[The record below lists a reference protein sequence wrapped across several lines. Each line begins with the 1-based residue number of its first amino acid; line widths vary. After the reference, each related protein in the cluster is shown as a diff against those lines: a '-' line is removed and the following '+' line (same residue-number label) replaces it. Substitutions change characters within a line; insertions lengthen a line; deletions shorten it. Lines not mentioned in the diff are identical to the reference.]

1 MATFH
6 YKAER
11 EDGELFE
18 GSLEAQDRFAV
29 YSQVRREGGT
39 IISLEEESDT
49 KRLSFSRLQGMIGT
63 VSEKEKIVMTRNL
76 AAMVDA
82 GLSLSRALSVLVR
95 QGKNPVFKKVLLSI
109 EGDIKK
115 GTALNESL
123 GKHPKTFSQLF
134 ISMVRAGE
142 ESGQLG
148 EALRVVGT
156 QMERSYNLKRKV
168 RGALIYPSIIVVAMV
183 IIGILMLMF
192 VVPTLTQTFEEL
204 GAELPVST
212 QLIIS
217 VSSFLTEHTT
227 TALFLMGLIILSL
240 IGGLRTKRG
249 KRAFDY
255 FVLHIPII
263 STIAKETNAARTTRT
278 LSSLLSAGVEVVQ
291 SLKITGEVLQ
301 NSYYKEVL
309 AAAQEE
315 VQTGSAISA
324 VFARNEHLYPVLV
337 GEMIAVGEETGKLG
351 KLLTDI
357 ATFYE
362 GEVEQ
367 KTKDMSTVIEPFLMI
382 FIGAVVGFFA
392 LSMISPIY
400 TLSEGI

>member
-11 EDGELFE
+11 EDGEIFE

-39 IISLEEESDT
+39 ILSLEEESD
-49 KRLSFSRLQGMIGT
+49 KKLLSFSHLQSLIGS
-63 VSEKEKIVMTRNL
+63 VSEKEKIIMTRNL

-82 GLSLSRALSVLVR
+82 GLSLSRALSVIVR
-95 QGKNPVFKKVLLSI
+95 QGKNPVFKRILLSI

-115 GTALNESL
+115 GTSLNEAL
-123 GKHPKTFSQLF
+123 AKHPKTFSQLF

-148 EALRVVGT
+148 GALRVVGT

-168 RGALIYPSIIVVAMV
+168 RGALIYPSIIVVAML
-183 IIGILMLMF
+183 IIGVLMLMF

-204 GAELPVST
+204 GAELPTST

-227 TALFLMGLIILSL
+227 TALFLMGLIVLSF
-240 IGGLRTKRG
+240 IGGLRTKQG

-309 AAAQEE
+309 LEAQEE

-337 GEMIAVGEETGKLG
+337 GEMVAVGEETGKLG
-351 KLLTDI
+351 ELLTDI